1 MFFTQ
6 AGKIDR
12 RALPDPGPELSETV
26 FEAPRTVVE
35 EKLVSM
41 WASILKVERVGI
53 HDDFFHLGGHSL
65 LAFQLISR
73 VRDEFKVELSLE
85 RVFETPTVA
94 QLSRLISDAAE
105 RKPDPITS
113 PIKAL
118 PRQQRKASVP
128 AEELS

>member
-1 MFFTQ
+1 
-6 AGKIDR
+6 
-12 RALPDPGPELSETV
+12 
-26 FEAPRTVVE
+26 
-35 EKLVSM
+35 M